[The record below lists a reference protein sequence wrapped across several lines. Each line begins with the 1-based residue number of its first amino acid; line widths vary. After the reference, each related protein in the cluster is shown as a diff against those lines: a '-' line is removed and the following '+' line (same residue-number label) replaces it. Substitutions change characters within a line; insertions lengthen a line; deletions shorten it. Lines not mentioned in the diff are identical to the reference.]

1 MIRKKIKKVKKS
13 KKQIRAEEIQQKI
26 KDNPEYIPTKKDSK
40 ALYEWKNLQ
49 DKNRKK
55 EIQKGKKE
63 IQKKNQKMVKRRTAK
78 TTVPKS
84 VQKSIPIIADYD
96 EGIFEVQP
104 NKYSKQYRLRDI
116 NYKIQQYEEGVSAFI
131 KMAEFHNYFSED
143 THYQIVVDKRVIS
156 KAEQERKIFF
166 PYKGD
171 KYDRH
176 RKEYNNK
183 ILRRA
188 IVRGT

>member
-1 MIRKKIKKVKKS
+1 MRKNSSNNKNNKKNDKKKDKKVKKS

-78 TTVPKS
+78 TTVHKFS
-84 VQKSIPIIADYD
+84 SKV
-96 EGIFEVQP
+96 
-104 NKYSKQYRLRDI
+104 YSY
-116 NYKIQQYEEGVSAFI
+116 YC
-131 KMAEFHNYFSED
+131 
-143 THYQIVVDKRVIS
+143 
-156 KAEQERKIFF
+156 
-166 PYKGD
+166 
-171 KYDRH
+171 
-176 RKEYNNK
+176 
-183 ILRRA
+183 
-188 IVRGT
+188 